1 MSILKILLLTLALWS
16 SDAPSPAPSE
26 EPRSSEES
34 YATVAARVQ
43 GLEAKIKSSEG
54 EIQKL
59 LQEKAA
65 AKPERV
71 GEITVEVQHLHNK
84 MQEQIRE
91 YDQQRSLLK
100 YRYPDKGRTDKRVYE
115 RIDLKSLKQM
125 EEEVG
130 LSSALKRS
138 LDKVRKHYG
147 QPSNPAESENRT
159 AKPKTKKDV
168 LDPVILKK

>member
-1 MSILKILLLTLALWS
+1 MFIVKLFLFCFLAAS
-16 SDAPSPAPSE
+16 SDPAPVQEASSI
-26 EPRSSEES
+26 RSSEES

-43 GLEAKIKSSEG
+43 ALEAKVKSSEAD
-54 EIQKL
+54 IQKL
-59 LQEKAA
+59 LQEKAS

-71 GEITVEVQHLHNK
+71 GEITIEVQHLHSK

-115 RIDLKSLKQM
+115 RIDLKSVKQM

-130 LSSALKRS
+130 LSSALRHS
-138 LDKVRKHYG
+138 MQKVREHYG
-147 QPSNPAESENRT
+147 TTPEEK
-159 AKPKTKKDV
+159 KPTEKPQLQKQKNDV
-168 LDPVILKK
+168 LAPVILKK